1 MDMNSYYFYLNQNK
15 MSKLSSVVFFLAFFV
30 LLATSCKRED
40 SFITA
45 SNNNIQLTTAQV
57 VPAVAPSTASGTMK
71 ASYDAETHLLSYSFT
86 WTGLSGNPTSM
97 HIHGLADPGFV
108 ATPAPLGSY
117 SNGIIQNITGFTAA
131 TTGSREGSLFIDGKV
146 IREADL
152 LAGKY
157 YIDIHTAARP
167 AGELRGQI
175 VLNQ

>member
-1 MDMNSYYFYLNQNK
+1 
-15 MSKLSSVVFFLAFFV
+15 MSKLSSPVFFLMFLV
-30 LLATSCKRED
+30 LLSTASCKRED

-45 SNNNIQLTTAQV
+45 SNDNIQLTTAQV

-108 ATPAPLGSY
+108 ATPAPLGLY
-117 SNGIIQNITGFTAA
+117 SNGIVQNITGYSAA
-131 TTGSREGSLFIDGKV
+131 TSGSRDGSLFIDGKV
-146 IREADL
+146 LREADL

-175 VLNQ
+175 VLSQ